1 MRSPDKIWIE
11 PAWAETFARPDGDPA
26 KVAYIPE
33 AISQAAVAAALEA
46 AAVIAETHQVY
57 QAHVC
62 AARIRAMITQPQHD
76 ALAAHVAAEV
86 AKARAEDAAKI
97 EVLVDTVKR
106 MNAACDAMWNDHE
119 RLEKN
124 AGYFAGQQPWQLKD
138 AHMRAISEAQQDSC
152 IILAQIGAKP

>member
-62 AARIRAMITQPQHD
+62 AARIRALITQPQHD
-76 ALAAHVAAEV
+76 AIAAHGAADV
-86 AKARAEDAAKI
+86 AKARADHARDAALVEAASMALTIDADAFKARYEAQFNRKRYDVAGVLRGLNRALNIQAEDA
-97 EVLVDTVKR
+97 R
-106 MNAACDAMWNDHE
+106 NA
-119 RLEKN
+119 
-124 AGYFAGQQPWQLKD
+124 
-138 AHMRAISEAQQDSC
+138 
-152 IILAQIGAKP
+152 ILALRDKPAPG